1 MCYLLVFFFCQSPPL
16 EWKLYNDKDFVLVT
30 IVSPALKTV
39 SNTLQVLNTYSMNKN
54 EWINEFYVIKTEE
67 F

>member
-1 MCYLLVFFFCQSPPL
+1 MLFISFFFFCQSPPL